1 MFTWLARSLDED
13 PSADLAGQ
21 FSRDDLSNKARGLTD
36 SLDGRRRA
44 LAVTDITELLSIS
57 ERQVYKL
64 VAAHR
69 IPCSNELKVRR
80 LGRRVLVPRRP
91 LESLMHRATDRSSG
105 QRLWFQECF
114 EHLGAFRQVG

>member
-1 MFTWLARSLDED
+1 MGSET
-13 PSADLAGQ
+13 
-21 FSRDDLSNKARGLTD
+21 
-36 SLDGRRRA
+36 
-44 LAVTDITELLSIS
+44 LAVEELRRELGMTKQ
-57 ERQVYKL
+57 E
-64 VAAHR
+64 AAQMLGVSLR
-69 IPCSNELKVRR
+69 TSDRLIALNELKVRR